1 MIAVED
7 IAYVRVDAPDL
18 GAQEAFLTDF
28 GMQTVL
34 RTADVLYMRGYGTQP
49 VIHVTHL
56 RHDGFTNG
64 LGLIASSHAD
74 LETTSRDLGLPV
86 EANDEPGGGQVIR
99 AIDPAGYRVDILFR
113 PPVEPLPVRSV
124 MPANV
129 GGDRDGYTRRNQKV
143 RLAAGPSHVLRT
155 GHVVMKA
162 PDCDASYA
170 WYARHFNLRVSDS
183 VHVPGQP
190 ERNMMIFANCGL
202 GARYR
207 DHHTIAFLGVPV
219 PGFDHSA
226 YEVIDWDD
234 VMVGNAH
241 LAAAEYEHSL
251 GVGRHVGGSMVFDY
265 WRDIGGNKIEHW
277 CDGDRVN
284 DGYEASHVPMG
295 AEPIAVWGPE
305 VTPAFFA

>member
-18 GAQEAFLTDF
+18 AAQEKFLTDF
-28 GMQTVL
+28 GMKTVL
-34 RTADVLYMRGYGTQP
+34 RTDDALYMRGYGTQP

-56 RHDGFTNG
+56 RREGFVNG
-64 LGLIASSHAD
+64 LGLIASSRAD
-74 LETTSRDLGLPV
+74 LESASLALGVPIV
-86 EANDEPGGGQVIR
+86 ANDEPGGGEVVR
-99 AIDPAGYRVDILFR
+99 AVDPAGYRVDVLYR
-113 PPVEPLPVRSV
+113 PAVEPLPVRSV
-124 MPANV
+124 LPANV
-129 GGDRDGYTRRNQKV
+129 GGDRAAYARRNHKV
-143 RLAAGPSHVLRT
+143 RLEAGASHVLRM
-155 GHVVMKA
+155 GHVVMKV

-170 WYARHFNLRVSDS
+170 WYAEHFNLRISDS
-183 VHVPGQP
+183 VHVPGDP
-190 ERNMMIFANCGL
+190 ARNMMIFSNCGL
-202 GARYR
+202 GERYR

-234 VMVGNAH
+234 VMFGNAQ
-241 LAAAEYEHSL
+241 LTAGGYEHSL

-277 CDGDRVN
+277 CDGDTVN
-284 DGYEASHVPMG
+284 DEYPSSHVPMG
-295 AEPIAVWGPE
+295 AEPLAVWGPE